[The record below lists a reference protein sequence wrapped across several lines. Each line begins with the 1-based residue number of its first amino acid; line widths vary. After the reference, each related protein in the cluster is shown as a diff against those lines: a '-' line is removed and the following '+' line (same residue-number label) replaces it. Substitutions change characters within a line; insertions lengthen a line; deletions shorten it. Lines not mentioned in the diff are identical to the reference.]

1 MKIGI
6 ATDSHSGISQ
16 EEAAKLGVLVLPMP
30 FYFGEECYYEG
41 ISITREDFF
50 TRLEAG
56 QSVSTS
62 QPSPE
67 SVMALWREG
76 LTRFDKLIYIPMSS
90 GLSGSYSTAKML
102 AEEEEFEGKV
112 FVVDSGR
119 VSTPLHRMVLDGLEL
134 IDQGCSAEEVFALLE
149 SFHDKM
155 CIYVAVDTLEHLKRG
170 GRVSSAS
177 AAIGSLLNIKPILRF
192 DVGMLESV
200 HKSRGMKKARR
211 TMLETFQQELEQT
224 YPEGYAQRVH
234 LLAASSADAETTK
247 AWKEEIQE
255 FFPGME
261 VQSDDLSLGLSCH
274 IGPNGLGVAYS
285 EKISK

>member
-1 MKIGI
+1 MKIAI

-16 EEAAKLGVLVLPMP
+16 QEAEKLGIFVLPMP
-30 FYFGEECYYEG
+30 FYFGEQCCYEG
-41 ISITREDFF
+41 VSITREEFF
-50 TRLEAG
+50 ARLEEG
-56 QSVSTS
+56 QKVSTS

-67 SVMALWREG
+67 SVMELWHQALAQY
-76 LTRFDKLIYIPMSS
+76 DKLIYIPMSS

-102 AEEEEFEGKV
+102 AQEEEFEGKV
-112 FVVDSGR
+112 LVVNSGR

-134 IDQGCSAEEVFALLE
+134 IRQGRSAEEIFEILE
-149 SFHDKM
+149 NSHDKM

-170 GRVSSAS
+170 GRVSSTS

-200 HKSRGMKKARR
+200 HKSRGMKKARK
-211 TMLETFQQELEQT
+211 TMLEMFKAELEKT
-224 YPEGYAQRVH
+224 FPDGYQQQVH
-234 LLAASSADAETTK
+234 LLAASSADEQTTRE
-247 AWKEEIQE
+247 WEQEIRD

-261 VQSDDLSLGLSCH
+261 VQSDYLSLGLSCH

-285 EKISK
+285 KKI